1 MKLNA
6 NKLQTQRSHKQKM
19 QREEEEEIEEEE
31 EESAESNLLKDKVNE
46 HFKNE
51 LIKL

>member
-1 MKLNA
+1 
-6 NKLQTQRSHKQKM
+6 M

-46 HFKNE
+46 HFPERKWPS
-51 LIKL
+51 ICFFKA